1 MILDVLLEIFS
12 VDGGAKEQAL
22 ESVAAAARE
31 DLELVFLTNTRS
43 SNGDVDVVH
52 QRDGGTCKDPDGR
65 VRCELRCEIAVEFE
79 HRYREERDG
88 IER

>member
-1 MILDVLLEIFS
+1 MILDVLLEIFP
-12 VDGGAKEQAL
+12 VDGGTQEQTL

-52 QRDGGTCKDPDGR
+52 Q
-65 VRCELRCEIAVEFE
+65 
-79 HRYREERDG
+79 
-88 IER
+88 